1 MSNFDFANF
10 VGYPIYVYKNGSQIG
25 SFNYPGSKV
34 FDFQDSDRIKIG
46 VDAQDLATAQ
56 GYGYVPSSIFYAQN
70 LPRYNLGETGNG
82 VLIGPPSDEQ
92 GGSNKVN
99 KTIST
104 FNDGSSSINTI
115 NTQPSILILKNNS
128 SQYTIGMF
136 KDSDWY
142 ALPINPGVNKWS
154 MVGGYK
160 GAGMAHSYS
169 NNQPKLIDVGGI
181 VQNNKIF
188 DLNGTSYDII
198 NVSGS
203 NPQGT
208 HYNEYGQPSSVTVQ
222 STYEDENFWEI
233 EYAKGYWVLCDTSS
247 AGAFLKFSY

>member
-1 MSNFDFANF
+1 MTAYLDFANF
-10 VGYPIYVYKNGSQIG
+10 IGYNIYVYKNGSQIG
-25 SFNYPGSKV
+25 SFAYPGSKV
-34 FDFQDSDRIKIG
+34 FDFQDTDRIK
-46 VDAQDLATAQ
+46 LAINGSDVQNA
-56 GYGYVPSSIFYAQN
+56 SSSMYYAQN
-70 LPRYNLGETGNG
+70 MPRSNLGETSDG

-92 GGSNKVN
+92 GGSNKVDLG
-99 KTIST
+99 ISSFYST
-104 FNDGSSSINTI
+104 SNYTYINST
-115 NTQPSILILKNNS
+115 NGTPHILILKNNS

-160 GAGMAHSYS
+160 GAGAAHSYS

-188 DLNGTSYDII
+188 DLNGTSYDTI

-208 HYNEYGQPSSVTVQ
+208 QYNEYGEQSAVTVQ

>member
-10 VGYPIYVYKNGSQIG
+10 IGYPIHVYKNGSQIG

-34 FDFQDSDRIKIG
+34 FDFQDSDRIK
-46 VDAQDLATAQ
+46 LAIEGSNVAGAPNGT
-56 GYGYVPSSIFYAQN
+56 YYAQN
-70 LPRYNLGETGNG
+70 LPREDGNG
-82 VLIGPPSDEQ
+82 NGPLIGPPSDEQ

-136 KDSDWY
+136 KDGDWY

-160 GAGMAHSYS
+160 GAGRAHSYS
-169 NNQPKLIDVGGI
+169 NHLPKLIDVGGI
-181 VQNNKIF
+181 VQNNKIY
-188 DLNGTSYDII
+188 DLNGTSYDTID
-198 NVSGS
+198 VSGS
-203 NPQGT
+203 NPQAT
-208 HYNEYGQPSSVTVQ
+208 HYDEYGQPSPVTVQ
-222 STYEDENFWEI
+222 STYENENFWEI